1 MSVMQGR
8 FVPTKE
14 AMRLDTSIDI
24 PLHAPCRPIVR
35 LNKILSEPIKGLYSI
50 SFIARALLHKIHCK
64 GFVERALLK
73 KRLAIV

>member
-1 MSVMQGR
+1 MRINAAFGPMLPWRPRGQTQGGAMYSMIVMQGR

-35 LNKILSEPIKGLYSI
+35 LNNNVV
-50 SFIARALLHKIHCK
+50 RAY
-64 GFVERALLK
+64 
-73 KRLAIV
+73 